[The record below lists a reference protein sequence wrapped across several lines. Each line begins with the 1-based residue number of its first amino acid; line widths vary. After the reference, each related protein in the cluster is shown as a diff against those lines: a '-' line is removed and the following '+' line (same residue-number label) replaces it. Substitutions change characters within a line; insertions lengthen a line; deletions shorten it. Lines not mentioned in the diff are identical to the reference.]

1 MNIKRTN
8 KLKTNS
14 SGFGHIE
21 MLLLVVAVV
30 VIGGVGF
37 FVYQNQN
44 KKTASKSTAH
54 AGGWNYGYIGTATN
68 GYYGVTY
75 TVKACRI
82 LQATG
87 FGKLWSINTLAAI
100 SPANA
105 TVASHS
111 GVVVNVS
118 EQHNASGGYTPQ
130 SVINTWW
137 ANSVGTS
144 SVWAN
149 PNINPVIWWEGKYN
163 PDGISNNNGGGVNIQ
178 FKQVSSI
185 NNC

>member
-54 AGGWNYGYIGTATN
+54 AGG
-68 GYYGVTY
+68 Y
-75 TVKACRI
+75 TI
-82 LQATG
+82 
-87 FGKLWSINTLAAI
+87 I
-100 SPANA
+100 
-105 TVASHS
+105 
-111 GVVVNVS
+111 
-118 EQHNASGGYTPQ
+118 
-130 SVINTWW
+130 
-137 ANSVGTS
+137 GTS
-144 SVWAN
+144 SGITASACKTYNSAWGGFYAVKVLFTKAATAPPFPYSVDVHNGITGAISQEKTSNAYWAGTVAAVTVKISVVSKDGVWIDGDYYIH
-149 PNINPVIWWEGKYN
+149 PG
-163 PDGISNNNGGGVNIQ
+163 DGIQNAIY
-178 FKQVSSI
+178 I
-185 NNC
+185 NKITNC